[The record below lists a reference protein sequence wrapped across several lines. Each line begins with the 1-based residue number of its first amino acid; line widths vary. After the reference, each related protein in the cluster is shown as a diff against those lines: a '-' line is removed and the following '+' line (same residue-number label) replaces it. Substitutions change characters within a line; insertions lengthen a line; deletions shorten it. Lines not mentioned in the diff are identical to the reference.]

1 MHILSLPDCVL
12 EIILSYLSYDDIAKS
27 RVVCRKFNEINK
39 QALNH
44 GFYKLLSYHSKHM
57 KRIKAML
64 PRRESERR
72 NHHLAKHSD
81 VLTCI
86 ETRLSMLSMTYQKHI
101 QSGLVCF
108 IPGKIIDECY
118 KVIRSITNSN
128 DEEIRNLRAHE
139 ILQELRDIS
148 SMAID
153 HFDEKI
159 AVDFTKNSIEAFA
172 TIPLAFDMFPST
184 SNDDLCSSS
193 RNTSSTSTSSSSNT
207 PAIEPPIIRTV
218 RKKPKMTNLM
228 SLYKKQS
235 KIIAAQSK
243 KISKMMKF
251 MKEQKSSLNTLKR
264 RLDES
269 EVKNLEL
276 SERNHYLAK
285 HSDVLTCIETRLSM
299 LSMTYQKHMQNG
311 SSCFI
316 PGKIID
322 ECYKILR
329 SISNSNDQQI
339 KNLRAHEILQ
349 ELRDISSMAIEHFD
363 EKIAVDLKKN
373 RVEPLTAVPSV
384 FDMFPRGSIDGLF
397 SMSRNTS
404 CTSISTPTTPDR
416 DFSSFSRTSRKK
428 SKMSTLVSLYKKQSK
443 VIKNQSKQIYKM
455 MKFMKDQ
462 KTTMSSMKRRLD
474 ESEVKN
480 RELSESIKKV
490 EAKKARTS

>member
-1 MHILSLPDCVL
+1 
-12 EIILSYLSYDDIAKS
+12 
-27 RVVCRKFNEINK
+27 
-39 QALNH
+39 
-44 GFYKLLSYHSKHM
+44 M

-64 PRRESERR
+64 PRRESER
-72 NHHLAKHSD
+72 
-81 VLTCI
+81 
-86 ETRLSMLSMTYQKHI
+86 
-101 QSGLVCF
+101 
-108 IPGKIIDECY
+108 
-118 KVIRSITNSN
+118 
-128 DEEIRNLRAHE
+128 
-139 ILQELRDIS
+139 
-148 SMAID
+148 
-153 HFDEKI
+153 
-159 AVDFTKNSIEAFA
+159 
-172 TIPLAFDMFPST
+172 
-184 SNDDLCSSS
+184 
-193 RNTSSTSTSSSSNT
+193 
-207 PAIEPPIIRTV
+207 
-218 RKKPKMTNLM
+218 
-228 SLYKKQS
+228 
-235 KIIAAQSK
+235 
-243 KISKMMKF
+243 
-251 MKEQKSSLNTLKR
+251 
-264 RLDES
+264 
-269 EVKNLEL
+269 
-276 SERNHYLAK
+276 RNHYLAK

-416 DFSSFSRTSRKK
+416 DFPSFSRTSRKK